1 MKIHWLVAWSIGFT
15 IIIGL
20 LALGVLSLV
29 SSQPRG
35 EPISLSPPPTPLP
48 LVVHVSGAVTL
59 PGVYTLPIG
68 SRVKDAIEA
77 AGGLL
82 PEADS
87 RNLNLA
93 ALLQDGELIWIPAT
107 PQANPTTV
115 APNKTPNDNN
125 DQTSIPAPTG
135 LININ
140 TATQEEL
147 DTLPGIGPVKAQNII
162 DYRNSN
168 GPFNTLEAIQDVG
181 GIGPVTYENLK
192 ELITVQAS
200 P

>member
-107 PQANPTTV
+107 PQANPTAV

-135 LININ
+135 LVNIN
-140 TATQEEL
+140 TATLEEL

-168 GPFNTLEAIQDVG
+168 GPFNTIEAIQDVN

>member
-107 PQANPTTV
+107 PQANPTAV

-168 GPFNTLEAIQDVG
+168 GPFNTIEAIQDVN

>member
-1 MKIHWLVAWSIGFT
+1 MKTHWLVAWSIGFT

-35 EPISLSPPPTPLP
+35 QPISLSPPPTPFP
-48 LVVHVSGAVTL
+48 LIVHVSGAVTI

-68 SRVKDAIEA
+68 SRVKDAIQA

-82 PEADS
+82 PYADS
-87 RNLNLA
+87 FNLNMA
-93 ALLQDGELIWIPAT
+93 APLQDGELIWVPSIQ
-107 PQANPTTV
+107 QANPTAVT
-115 APNKTPNDNN
+115 PEKTPNDNKA
-125 DQTSIPAPTG
+125 QPSTPVPTG

-140 TATQEEL
+140 TATLEEL
-147 DTLPGIGPVKAQNII
+147 DTLPGIGPVKAQSII

-168 GPFNTLEAIQDVG
+168 GPFNSIKAIQDVN
-181 GIGPVTYENLK
+181 GIGPVTYEGLK

-200 P
+200 R